1 MAKAFAEKKA
11 EAARA
16 REAREIAAEK
26 AKEEKAKEARE
37 MAAKKAKEE
46 ARAAAAR
53 EREAAKLRE
62 EKLRAAKEAR
72 EKEEREEEAR
82 ERARVRNMTPAQREK
97 EARRIRR
104 AKLAEKELK
113 KHAGETVGVLA
124 ASAGTLLGN
133 LSAAVM
139 VGLAFGAGSYLAVKG
154 ATVTARALTH
164 RRRGGD
170 TPKPPRAPRGGDGK
184 KSGATT
190 PKSTNSSTIHS
201 PKSPSLEDDLDDV
214 DLVSPLNTTRSGED
228 VHSSKPPPRRK
239 PPGVPSLPLFRIFGG
254 PSPPASGKEPPTE
267 RRDKTPKVE
276 RTRAPRRTTPRR
288 SVVVVGTSSN
298 RPSRRRLRRMRRN

>member
-1 MAKAFAEKKA
+1 
-11 EAARA
+11 
-16 REAREIAAEK
+16 
-26 AKEEKAKEARE
+26 
-37 MAAKKAKEE
+37 
-46 ARAAAAR
+46 
-53 EREAAKLRE
+53 
-62 EKLRAAKEAR
+62 
-72 EKEEREEEAR
+72 
-82 ERARVRNMTPAQREK
+82 
-97 EARRIRR
+97 
-104 AKLAEKELK
+104 
-113 KHAGETVGVLA
+113 
-124 ASAGTLLGN
+124 
-133 LSAAVM
+133 M

-239 PPGVPSLPLFRIFGG
+239 PPGCRRSR
-254 PSPPASGKEPPTE
+254 SSASSADRARPRAARN
-267 RRDKTPKVE
+267 RRRNDATKTPRVE
-276 RTRAPRRTTPRR
+276 RTRAPRRTKPRR